1 MSVICVISLAE
12 RDDTNQIIHKYK
24 NLIKSFDKTLLLIY
38 ERKCLAY
45 KFERIVS
52 INLQSI

>member
-1 MSVICVISLAE
+1 MSVAK
-12 RDDTNQIIHKYK
+12 RDDTNQIIHRHK
-24 NLIKSFDKTLLLIY
+24 NMIKSFDKTLLLIY
-38 ERKCLAY
+38 ERKYLAY